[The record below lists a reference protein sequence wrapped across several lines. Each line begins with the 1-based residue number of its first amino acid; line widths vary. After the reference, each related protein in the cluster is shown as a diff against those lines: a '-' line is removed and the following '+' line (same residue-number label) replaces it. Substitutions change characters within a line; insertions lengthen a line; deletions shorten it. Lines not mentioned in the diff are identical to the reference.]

1 MVCPASWQ
9 HEDVGKKNQW
19 VLCVS
24 ASRAEA
30 QLGKKIDGNLFLF
43 FCSLPGRVL
52 AVCVVHCT
60 IFVMSCSL
68 QNISVYKQGH

>member
-9 HEDVGKKNQW
+9 HEDVGKKSQW
-19 VLCVS
+19 VLCVR

-30 QLGKKIDGNLFLF
+30 QLGKNIDGNLFLF
-43 FCSLPGRVL
+43 CFLTGRVL
-52 AVCVVHCT
+52 AVCLVHCI
-60 IFVMSCSL
+60 IFVMSCSP